1 MGTIVERPRK
11 DGTVAYM
18 AQIAVMR
25 EGRSHRESKTFDRQ
39 PAAAAWIKKREK
51 ELLAPGGLAAAT
63 ASRRN
68 ATLADAIDRYTKES
82 RKELGR
88 TKAQVL
94 RSIKQDEIA
103 DIACADLTSRDIVA
117 LAGRLGQSRTPA
129 TVANYLSHLRAVI
142 AIAEPAWGFLVDEK
156 IMVDTFKVTKRLG
169 MTGKSKQRDR
179 RPTLDELDKLL
190 SYFEAGRRKRPR
202 SMPMAAI
209 CAFALFSARREEEIT
224 TILWDDLDVEGRR
237 VLVRD
242 MKDPQNKDG
251 NHMWCELPEEA
262 LRIAQAQPRTA
273 AQIFPYNHRTVC
285 ANMTRATHFL
295 EIENLHFHDLRH
307 EGVSRLCEM
316 GKTIPQAA
324 SVSGHRNWNTLKRYA
339 HIRQVGDKYEGWP
352 WLDKLAP
359 KPTEGSSAAA

>member
-25 EGRSHRESKTFDRQ
+25 EGRSHRESKTFDRE
-39 PAAAAWIKKREK
+39 PAAAAWIRKREK
-51 ELLAPGGLAAAT
+51 ELRAPGGLAAAT
-63 ASRRN
+63 AARRN
-68 ATLADAIDRYTKES
+68 ATLGDAIDRYTKES

-94 RSIKQDEIA
+94 RSIKEDEIA
-103 DIACADLTSRDIVA
+103 DIPCADLTSRDIVA
-117 LAGRLGQSRTPA
+117 LAGRLGQTRTPA

-169 MTGKSKQRDR
+169 MTGKSRQRER
-179 RPTLDELDKLL
+179 RPTLDELDRLL
-190 SYFEAGRRKRPR
+190 GYFEAGRRKRPR

-237 VLVRD
+237 ILVRD

-273 AQIFPYNHRTVC
+273 PQIFPYNHRTVC
-285 ANMTRATHFL
+285 ANMTRATQFL
-295 EIENLHFHDLRH
+295 DIENLHFHDLRH

-339 HIRQVGDKYEGWP
+339 HIRQVGDKYAGWH

-359 KPTEGSSAAA
+359 KATTEPAAEA